1 MAESKYTMRHRN
13 QLELKV
19 LKTQDRSRQAAPP
32 ALAQFTPRAL
42 KRLTKQLPET
52 RKGSRNGF
60 VSD

>member
-32 ALAQFTPRAL
+32 ALAQFVPRAL
-42 KRLTKQLPET
+42 KRLTKQCQ
-52 RKGSRNGF
+52 R
-60 VSD
+60 